1 MWEKLPVRQRLVLV
15 VVALVLVVVVVV
27 TRDVPYGHA
36 SRYKCPYQVPVTRVI
51 RWSYRNL

>member
-1 MWEKLPVRQRLVLV
+1 MRQRLVLV
-15 VVALVLVVVVVV
+15 VVALVLVVVVVVV

>member
-1 MWEKLPVRQRLVLV
+1 MRQRLVLV